1 MHGLMDWL
9 WGFFQSLIDIIVS
22 VFRLVWN
29 LLGGLVDFIKVLP
42 SVISMLTSS
51 IANLPDII
59 LPFATISITA
69 AVVLLILGRSNTS

>member
-9 WGFFQSLIDIIVS
+9 WGFLQSLIDIIVS
-22 VFRLVWN
+22 VARLVCN

>member
-9 WGFFQSLIDIIVS
+9 WGFLQSLIDIIVS
-22 VFRLVWN
+22 VARLVWN

>member
-59 LPFATISITA
+59 LPFATISITV
-69 AVVLLILGRSNTS
+69 AVVLLILGRSNSS

>member
-9 WGFFQSLIDIIVS
+9 WGFLQSLIDIIVS
-22 VFRLVWN
+22 VARLVWN

-51 IANLPDII
+51 ISNLPDII